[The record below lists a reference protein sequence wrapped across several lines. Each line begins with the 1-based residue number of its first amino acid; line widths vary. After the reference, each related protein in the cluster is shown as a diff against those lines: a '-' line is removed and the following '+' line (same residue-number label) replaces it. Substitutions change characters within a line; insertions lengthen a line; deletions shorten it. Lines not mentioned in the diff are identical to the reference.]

1 MWNWLTNRESALT
14 ARRIVIS
21 GRVHGVGYRDWMVE
35 TAQRLGVSGWVR
47 NRREGVVE
55 ALLDGETSAVEEM
68 LHACRRGPRA
78 AEVASIVEE
87 LVEESPEAPG
97 FVRLPTV

>member
-1 MWNWLTNRESALT
+1 MT

-21 GRVHGVGYRDWMVE
+21 GRVHGVGYRDWMVA

-47 NRREGVVE
+47 NRRDGAVE

-68 LHACRRGPRA
+68 LHACRRGPQA
-78 AEVASIVEE
+78 AEVSSIVEE
-87 LVEESPEAPG
+87 LADPPDGPG
-97 FVRLPTV
+97 FLRLPTV